1 MIYDFSIYEF
11 LRRQLPN
18 HKRQPKRLALF
29 FWPLKEIKS
38 LWDEFV
44 SWRADM
50 LYQSNITGQ
59 TLSLT
64 HLLNKKI
71 TGANGSIHI
80 RDTEET
86 GIYIST
92 LAEASNP
99 VNISLESED
108 SNSMDIEL
116 LGEGGSGLGVS
127 FQVVAPVGAST
138 AQIEEIVNRYLIA
151 GMSFT
156 ISQQDE

>member
-11 LRRQLPN
+11 LKRQLPT
-18 HKRQPKRLALF
+18 HKRQTKRLALF
-29 FWPLKEIKS
+29 FWPLKELKT

-44 SWRADM
+44 TWRADM

-64 HLLNKKI
+64 HFLNKKV
-71 TGANGSIHI
+71 TGANGSIYI

-92 LAEASNP
+92 LSEASNP
-99 VNISLESED
+99 VNISLESEA

-116 LGEGGSGLGVS
+116 IGEGGSGFGVS
-127 FQVVAPVGAST
+127 FQVVAPSGANASE
-138 AQIEEIVNRYLIA
+138 IEEIVNRYLIA
-151 GMSFT
+151 GMNFT
-156 ISQQDE
+156 IFQQDE